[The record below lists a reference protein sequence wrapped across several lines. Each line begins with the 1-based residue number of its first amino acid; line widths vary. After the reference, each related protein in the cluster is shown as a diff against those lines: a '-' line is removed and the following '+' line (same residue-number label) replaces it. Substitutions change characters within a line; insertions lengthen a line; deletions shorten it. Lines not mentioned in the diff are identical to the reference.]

1 MIVDTNA
8 LSAYLDG
15 DPEIEPVFLQAS
27 NVTLSSVVLG
37 EYRFGILRS
46 KKKEEYLHLLA
57 QLQTEIRVFAVDQET
72 AAFYAEIRHE
82 LKKAGTPIPWH
93 DIWIAA
99 QARQHQTEILSRDAH
114 FDQVDGLKRI
124 TW

>member
-46 KKKEEYLHLLA
+46 KKNLVLGCVIEDFRAGRQLNQKGPGLGKSRQNLLA
-57 QLQTEIRVFAVDQET
+57 
-72 AAFYAEIRHE
+72 
-82 LKKAGTPIPWH
+82 WH
-93 DIWIAA
+93 
-99 QARQHQTEILSRDAH
+99 Q
-114 FDQVDGLKRI
+114 K
-124 TW
+124 